1 MRTESKMSETL
12 GSIIDRLFTIDTKM
26 WVNQDLIYEIRR
38 MSFDEYKAKYFAN
51 EEGAQKLW
59 DCLKKA
65 CDLNVQRNALID
77 AIDEKLVEIIDAK
90 ASGEDLDSG
99 KFIQRKHKTY

>member
-1 MRTESKMSETL
+1 MEDNKMSETL

-38 MSFDEYKAKYFAN
+38 MTFEEYKTKYFSN

-65 CDLNVQRNALID
+65 CDLNIQRNDLID
-77 AIDEKLVEIIDAK
+77 SIDQKIVEIINDK
-90 ASGEDLDSG
+90 LNGEDLDSG
-99 KFIQRKHKTY
+99 KHIQRKNKTY